1 MANAPRR
8 SPPLLNAVETA
19 DGMRAEFFAHDM
31 RVLLTRC
38 VVEVYAVDIVEE
50 ELEKMEKEKREGKR

>member
-1 MANAPRR
+1 
-8 SPPLLNAVETA
+8 LLNAVETA